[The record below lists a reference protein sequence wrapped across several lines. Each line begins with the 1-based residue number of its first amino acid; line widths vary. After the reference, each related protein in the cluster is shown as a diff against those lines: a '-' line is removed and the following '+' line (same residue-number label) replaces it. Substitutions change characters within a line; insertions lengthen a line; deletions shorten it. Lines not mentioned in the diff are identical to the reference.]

1 VEPCHTAER
10 SPGDSCANAGGARA
24 DLYEVDFACAIYLNS
39 ATQVYQDRP
48 QPLLRAVVV
57 LRVKFVKRR
66 HLRRGRA
73 EDLCIACGQGDE
85 FE

>member
-1 VEPCHTAER
+1 
-10 SPGDSCANAGGARA
+10 
-24 DLYEVDFACAIYLNS
+24 
-39 ATQVYQDRP
+39 
-48 QPLLRAVVV
+48 VVV